1 MASQT
6 AIRVRV
12 EVKADHT
19 IRLPD
24 EVPVGPAEVI
34 VLPRSG
40 GTRKGAIGIDAGK
53 GFSVPDD
60 INAPLPSDIQAAFDG
75 DG

>member
-12 EVKADHT
+12 EVKSDHT
-19 IRLPD
+19 IQLPD
-24 EVPVGPAEVI
+24 DVPVGPAEVI
-34 VLPRSG
+34 VLPRRG
-40 GTRKGAIGIDAGK
+40 GTRKGAIGMDVGK

-60 INAPLPSDIQAAFDG
+60 INAPLPSEIQSAFDG